1 MADLNLDNLS
11 TDPEELA
18 KVFNQLEA
26 GDTPVASDPKPADP
40 APGQDDPKQIEPTAT
55 NPQQDAQGTDEPDGV
70 ATKDGKNV
78 IPYAVLKSERERA
91 SRAEQTLA
99 EMKERVAA
107 LEAIAK
113 SANEGAKNGESA
125 RTNPATVAAED
136 LSPEDLEALKE
147 DFPTIY
153 KATMAA
159 LAKIQTLESKLQPVE
174 RSVQEAEA
182 DQARTAQETV
192 QDTIDSIP
200 KLAHI
205 QASNPQ
211 AFELAKQFDAT
222 LRTQD
227 KWANAT
233 LAERFG
239 KVTEMVEAALGE
251 IELPGKANTSQP
263 SAEDLRKAA
272 LAKAASAAKASRTNV
287 PTSLSEF
294 PVGDPAAKDERE
306 AVENMTQQQ
315 LAEHLGKMTPDQMD
329 AYFQTL

>member
-1 MADLNLDNLS
+1 MADFDLNNLS

-26 GDTPVASDPKPADP
+26 GDEPAASDPKPADQ
-40 APGQDDPKQIEPTAT
+40 ASGQDDQTKVEPTAT
-55 NPQQDAQGTDEPDGV
+55 NPQQEAQGTDEPEGI

-107 LEAIAK
+107 LEAMAK

-159 LAKIQTLESKLQPVE
+159 LAKIQTLETKLQPVE

-182 DQARTAQETV
+182 DQARSAQETV
-192 QDTIDSIP
+192 QDAIDSIP

-205 QASNPQ
+205 QSSNPE

-222 LRTQD
+222 LRTQG
-227 KWANAT
+227 KWANAS
-233 LAERFG
+233 LSERFV

-251 IELPGKANTSQP
+251 IELPGRANTAQP

-272 LAKAASAAKASRTNV
+272 LAKAASAAKASRTSV

-329 AYFQTL
+329 AYFQSL